1 MTIFH
6 SQRGSM
12 LLECLIGISIF
23 SFGILAIS
31 ALQAN
36 AMRHSVSSS
45 SRTTATQL
53 IQRIEGE
60 MRSNA
65 SNLDSFA
72 MARTE
77 CKSAAPTSA
86 DARRWAAAVNT
97 NLNNAICTV
106 AVQRNTPATSTPCS
120 SQVTISISW
129 PTQRG
134 AQTGAVAGNNQG
146 MNEATTVMHIPTI
159 LETNDPL
166 ETRHVR
172 CGL

>member
-1 MTIFH
+1 MTILY

-23 SFGILAIS
+23 SFGILAVS

-53 IQRIEGE
+53 IQRLDGE
-60 MRSNA
+60 MRSQV
-65 SNLDSFA
+65 SNLDNFA

-77 CKSAAPTSA
+77 CKSAAPGSDHAKKWASA
-86 DARRWAAAVNT
+86 VDK

-106 AVQRNTPATSTPCS
+106 VVQKNVPATSTPCS
-120 SQVTISISW
+120 RQVTISINW
-129 PTQRG
+129 PTPNG
-134 AQTGAVAGNNQG
+134 AKTGVAAGKNEG
-146 MNEATTVMHIPTI
+146 MNEATTVIDIPTI
-159 LETNDPL
+159 LETRDPL
-166 ETRHVR
+166 DTEHIR

>member
-1 MTIFH
+1 
-6 SQRGSM
+6 M

-36 AMRHSVSSS
+36 AMRHSASSS

-53 IQRIEGE
+53 IQRLDGE
-60 MRSNA
+60 MRSNV
-65 SNLDSFA
+65 SNLDNFA

-77 CKSAAPTSA
+77 CKNAAPTSDNA
-86 DARRWAAAVNT
+86 KDWASAVDK
-97 NLNNAICTV
+97 NLNNAICSV
-106 AVQRNTPATSTPCS
+106 VVQKNIPTTSTPCS
-120 SQVTISISW
+120 RQVTISINW

-134 AQTGAVAGNNQG
+134 AKTGVATGKNQG
-146 MNEATTVMHIPTI
+146 MNEATTVIDIPTI
-159 LETNDPL
+159 LETRDPQDTEHL
-166 ETRHVR
+166 R